1 MNGSSSNDTAM
12 CSRCE
17 LRPIEYKCE
26 DCPFLCNS
34 FCSICDTQVHTMI
47 PEKKMHQR
55 MKFASYLNNNSKYS
69 KEYLNAVNA
78 FEAINK
84 ENKTNEIEHLNK
96 KIDILNDHKEFSKNM
111 EEKNRKEKE
120 ELLNELNIMKKQ
132 NNLLVLKQNN
142 AEKKIEE
149 LMKVLSEKDKSKRR
163 RH

>member
-1 MNGSSSNDTAM
+1 
-12 CSRCE
+12 
-17 LRPIEYKCE
+17 
-26 DCPFLCNS
+26 
-34 FCSICDTQVHTMI
+34 
-47 PEKKMHQR
+47 MHQR

-84 ENKTNEIEHLNK
+84 ENKTNEIEYLNK

-132 NNLLVLKQNN
+132 NNLLV
-142 AEKKIEE
+142 
-149 LMKVLSEKDKSKRR
+149 
-163 RH
+163 